1 MKYTEEFTLERIV
14 VNGQPVQIVIKI
26 RLITLRVVQNAII
39 STAAD
44 YHENE
49 TNEIFLEKH
58 IYHFLY
64 FHRI

>member
-1 MKYTEEFTLERIV
+1 V
-14 VNGQPVQIVIKI
+14 ADGHPVQIVIKI
-26 RLITLRVVQNAII
+26 RLLILRIVQNAII